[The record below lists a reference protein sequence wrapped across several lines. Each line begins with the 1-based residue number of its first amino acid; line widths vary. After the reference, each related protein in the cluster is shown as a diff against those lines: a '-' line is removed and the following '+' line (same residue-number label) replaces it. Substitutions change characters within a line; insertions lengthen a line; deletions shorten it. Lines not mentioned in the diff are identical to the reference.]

1 MFRKKAGAWPV
12 FLVLVLLLS
21 LLVLPAQAAEEAIG
35 VTINGTPV
43 TYDDGYGR
51 PFVDAAGRTQ
61 VPFRLTME
69 TFGCTVDWD
78 NDTRTAV
85 AEKDGTKVEVPV
97 GRDYLIINGK
107 RADIDTTA
115 QLVDGRVYLPIRP
128 VLEAFD
134 ASVTWNS
141 KDHLVVVTT
150 GSSLVRVY
158 FLDVGQGDATLIDC
172 GETEV
177 LIDGG
182 TNSAGKDVV
191 AAIAPYIDGKLD
203 YVIATHPDADHVGG
217 LDAVLAAF
225 EVSEVIDSG
234 RTADTETY
242 KDYWAA
248 VKAEGCTISYD
259 EDRIIALSPMAAL
272 SIIETG
278 DDWTSS
284 NDCSIVAQLTCG
296 NVQILF
302 PGDMTETVEKQLLP
316 LFGDIDV
323 LKVAHHGSATSTTAE
338 FLSVVKPEYA
348 VVSYGLNNSY
358 HHPALPTLQRLFA
371 AGTTVYGTG
380 KSGTVVLTTDG
391 WTYSFNTTQALTAAD
406 AGA

>member
-12 FLVLVLLLS
+12 FLVLALLLS

-69 TFGCTVDWD
+69 TFGCSVDWD
-78 NDTRTAV
+78 NDTRTAM

-225 EVSEVIDSG
+225 EVGEVIDSG

-302 PGDMTETVEKQLLP
+302 PGDMTETVE
-316 LFGDIDV
+316 
-323 LKVAHHGSATSTTAE
+323 
-338 FLSVVKPEYA
+338 
-348 VVSYGLNNSY
+348 
-358 HHPALPTLQRLFA
+358 
-371 AGTTVYGTG
+371 
-380 KSGTVVLTTDG
+380 
-391 WTYSFNTTQALTAAD
+391 
-406 AGA
+406 